1 MESWQNET
9 VQRLWLRVRLCY
21 WHTFGSV
28 SRYDNGTCIS
38 ERILLLISMAILWIW
53 LAWSLFCCNS
63 RCMRSDS
70 PESGTHGSGNHH
82 LSSLRWNDFLLSLK
96 DWFLWSA
103 YQNSGLWKLSN
114 IPYRKKFSHTLWY
127 QNGLLGSCESRLTRS
142 MVSSFS
148 SAGRFIRMSDLGE
161 VAITCWNQKIKNLSQ
176 DAMRI
181 DESHQDLRWVMIW
194 WHYIMCASIRH
205 GLDGGWEFDNVF
217 TNGEEAIHLPVPHW
231 SLLRRQW
238 LQPVAGPK
246 HCCCSQEQEEKPA
259 LYQSEFK
266 GWMHD
271 DFSRLDTI

>member
-1 MESWQNET
+1 MLWRELIPWRHISVDGIAYTRPPTLWGNIT
-9 VQRLWLRVRLCY
+9 CIKRKSLAGRIRLSN

-28 SRYDNGTCIS
+28 SKYDNGTCIS

-53 LAWSLFCCNS
+53 LAWSLFCCSS

-114 IPYRKKFSHTLWY
+114 IPYRKKFSHTLYITVPEWIVWR
-127 QNGLLGSCESRLTRS
+127 GLCESRLTRS

-161 VAITCWNQKIKNLSQ
+161 VAITCWNKKNESQ
-176 DAMRI
+176 SWCHEVRLNTSRFEMSDDLMALHHVCFHQAWFGRSVRI
-181 DESHQDLRWVMIW
+181 RQ
-194 WHYIMCASIRH
+194 C
-205 GLDGGWEFDNVF
+205 
-217 TNGEEAIHLPVPHW
+217 IH
-231 SLLRRQW
+231 
-238 LQPVAGPK
+238 K
-246 HCCCSQEQEEKPA
+246 
-259 LYQSEFK
+259 
-266 GWMHD
+266 
-271 DFSRLDTI
+271 